1 MKRLRAIPIAPG
13 KLGAWVCLVAV
24 VLLWAPMWAAAW
36 PTDGMDCCKNGL
48 CMALAHSQSNPARPQ
63 QAGAKESP
71 MDCAHHGGSGMA
83 NCSMSCCHERSQ
95 ILAAPAIF
103 VTPEPATIGQPSE
116 ATIAAGTFAPKEFV
130 QSFAPPSP
138 PPRTPLVSL

>member
-1 MKRLRAIPIAPG
+1 VGVRVSANSNYEEIAAIPIAPG

-48 CMALAHSQSNPARPQ
+48 CMAHAHSQSNPARPQ

-83 NCSMSCCHERSQ
+83 NCSMSCCMNAVKSWRHQRF
-95 ILAAPAIF
+95 L
-103 VTPEPATIGQPSE
+103 
-116 ATIAAGTFAPKEFV
+116 
-130 QSFAPPSP
+130 
-138 PPRTPLVSL
+138 